1 MTTQPIKKAEFL
13 RAITHVEQ
21 APEPLPAVVFA
32 GRSNV
37 GKSSLI
43 NRLTGKKGLAR
54 TSNTPG
60 RTREII
66 YFGIDDRYHFV
77 DLPGYGYAKISE
89 SERRKWGPM
98 MEVFFKRAEGLRLI
112 IMIIDVRRDPNH
124 DDMQMLDWL
133 EARGLP
139 YIFAITKCDKLS
151 KNELKKR
158 LRELQKLLGLEDDS
172 ALVPLSSHTGMGV
185 DEMLQVIRTALE
197 APAPQL
203 EGSDEPQEA
212 PAGDDGATS

>member
-1 MTTQPIKKAEFL
+1 MPTQPIKKAEFL

-32 GRSNV
+32 GRSNA

-66 YFGIDDRYHFV
+66 YFGVDDKFHFV

-112 IMIIDVRRDPNH
+112 VMIIDARRDPNH

-151 KNELKKR
+151 KTQLKKR
-158 LRELQKLLGLEDDS
+158 LREIQKVLGLDDDS
-172 ALVPLSSHTGMGV
+172 ALVPISSITGMGV

-197 APAPQL
+197 APPPQA
-203 EGSDEPQEA
+203 EEEA
-212 PAGDDGATS
+212 PAAEGPGVPS